1 MTNNHSSRHRLD
13 TRITP
18 SEAATLPWWLLYICF
33 VVYGSL
39 VPLDFH
45 PHPWD
50 QAWEMF
56 QHISLL
62 NVGTQGRADWVA
74 NGVLYIPV
82 GFLTATLFTRFRT
95 HRTLALALIGSLLFS
110 FTLAVTVEFAQLF
123 FPPRTVS
130 INDVI
135 AEFLGSTL
143 GAVFAARWSAR
154 FRSFLSTLTGNPDRL
169 LAHLLKAYAI
179 GYIAFSLFPYDF
191 LVSVSELEWKL
202 HSNGW
207 GWLVATE
214 SMRGGIALSLAK
226 LFVEALA
233 VVPLGLMLCQQR
245 IGRRLCSPTRA
256 FLSGAI
262 LGLIIEIAQF
272 FIVSGISQGLSVL
285 TRATG
290 TYLGALFW
298 RHRTRLHPLRLA
310 SGLSR
315 FGLPVGILYL
325 IALAAVNGWFEH
337 RWIGIGSAMNAFN
350 DIHFLPFY
358 YHYYTTEQ
366 AALLSL
372 VSVCLM
378 YAPIGILTWAT
389 WNPSGLAV
397 LMAMLIAGSMETS
410 KLFLESLH
418 PDPTNLLIAG
428 FAAWATAKLAKRLAS
443 APATNPSYPLA
454 EISPPPWRGRAREGV
469 ETLPP
474 HSSTPILTFPL
485 QGESNESDSNGQ
497 SAVND
502 QTLGAT
508 ASAVPPAMLK
518 RTSWT
523 GYAVLIATLAGVG
536 WGVATFP
543 TQPALLGLLFAGYA
557 TLIWYRPQ
565 FLLIVVP
572 AALAL
577 FDLAPWSGRFYF
589 DEFDLLLL
597 TGVAVAYVRLPPAPR
612 HSKHDLLFL
621 SLAVL
626 LGLSYAIGTVR
637 GLLPWQMPEA
647 NAFTNYYSP
656 YNALRIAKGVLWAFL
671 LYGLLV
677 RLASTGQNVRRHF
690 AWGMVVGLAG
700 TIAMLIWERF
710 AFPGLFNFTDVYRV
724 TGPFS
729 QMHTGGA
736 DIESYLT
743 LSTPF
748 LVVLLFER
756 RSWVTRLTGTALLVG
771 ATYGVMVTF
780 SRIGYIAYGVALAL
794 ALLAATAKSGN
805 RVRTRP
811 FKRGMAAFALAAL
824 ALAVAVPILKGA
836 FTQERMSRTGADLG
850 IRLAHWSDALQM
862 RDPGWGTAL
871 FGMGLGRYPET
882 HYWRSEENRAATYR
896 LGSETGN
903 AFLRLGSGSPLYMEQ
918 FVTIKPQHDY
928 ALSLNAR
935 SDQPDTQVTVSIC
948 EKWLLTSAR
957 CAFKSIDVT
966 GNGRW
971 QSVQTHLQSGD
982 VRSGPWYAARP
993 VKLSIYNANAHA
1005 VVDVDNVRLKATDGG
1020 DLLVNGDFSRGLDRW
1035 FFTVDND
1042 KPWHIWSLPIQV
1054 LFDQGWL
1061 GGVALSLFVAIGLW
1075 RAGRDAWRGDAM
1087 AGAMLASSVGFLV
1100 TGTLDSLVDSPRLIL
1115 VFLLLT
1121 WFCSRAGNSMRPI

>member
-1 MTNNHSSRHRLD
+1 MTVVPEIHI
-13 TRITP
+13 TRIAP

-45 PHPWD
+45 PLSWD

-56 QHISLL
+56 QHIRLL
-62 NVGTQGRADWVA
+62 NVGAQGRADWVA
-74 NGVLYIPV
+74 NGVLYVPV
-82 GFLTATLFTRFRT
+82 GFLSVTLFTRFKT
-95 HRTLALALIGSLLFS
+95 HRTLALAFIGSLLFS

-130 INDVI
+130 VNDVI
-135 AEFLGSTL
+135 AEFLGSIL
-143 GAVFAARWSAR
+143 GALFAARWSDR
-154 FRSFLSTLTGNPDRL
+154 FRSFLSTLMGNPDRL
-169 LAHLLKAYAI
+169 VAHLLKAYAI
-179 GYIAFSLFPYDF
+179 GYVAFSLFPYDF
-191 LVSVSELEWKL
+191 LVSGSELELKL
-202 HSNGW
+202 HSDGW
-207 GWLVATE
+207 GWLAATG
-214 SMRGGIALSLAK
+214 SMHGGIALTLAK
-226 LFVEALA
+226 LFAEALA
-233 VVPLGLMLCQQR
+233 VVPLGLLLCQLTT
-245 IGRRLCSPTRA
+245 GRRLCSPTRA
-256 FLSGAI
+256 LLSGAV

-290 TYLGALFW
+290 MSLGALLW
-298 RHRTRLHPLRLA
+298 RHRTRLHPPRLA
-310 SGLSR
+310 SGIRR
-315 FGLPVGILYL
+315 FSLPVSILYL

-337 RWIGIGSAMNAFN
+337 RWTGLYSAMNAFN
-350 DIHFLPFY
+350 EIHFLPFY

-372 VSVCLM
+372 TAVCLM
-378 YAPIGILTWAT
+378 YAPIGILTWAS
-389 WNPSGLAV
+389 WNPPGLAM
-397 LMAMLIAGSMETS
+397 LMATLIAGSMETS

-443 APATNPSYPLA
+443 APAMSA
-454 EISPPPWRGRAREGV
+454 EALKRNDTPMAATSSRHLRYGS
-469 ETLPP
+469 ETEVFMAKAPA
-474 HSSTPILTFPL
+474 T
-485 QGESNESDSNGQ
+485 
-497 SAVND
+497 ND
-502 QTLGAT
+502 QALDAP
-508 ASAVPPAMLK
+508 ASAVPLAMLK
-518 RTSWT
+518 KPSWT
-523 GYAVLIATLAGVG
+523 GYAVLIAGLVGVG

-543 TQPALLGLLFAGYA
+543 VQPAFLGLLLAGYA
-557 TLIWYRPQ
+557 ALIWYRPQ

-589 DEFDLLLL
+589 DEFDFLLL
-597 TGVAVAYVRLPPAPR
+597 TSVAVGYVRLPPAPR
-612 HSKHDLLFL
+612 YSKRDLLFL
-621 SLAVL
+621 FLAAL
-626 LGLSYAIGTVR
+626 LGLSYAIGTIR

-656 YNALRIAKGVLWAFL
+656 NNALRIAKGALWAFL
-671 LYGLLV
+671 FYGLLG
-677 RLASTGQNVRRHF
+677 RLASAGQDVRRLF
-690 AWGMVVGLAG
+690 AQGMIAGLAG
-700 TIAMLIWERF
+700 TIAMLAWERF

-756 RSWVTRLTGTALLVG
+756 RNWVTRLAGTALLVG

-780 SRIGYIAYGVALAL
+780 SRVGYAAYGVALAL

-805 RVRTRP
+805 RALTLP
-811 FKRGMAAFALAAL
+811 FKRGMLAFALAAL
-824 ALAVAVPILKGA
+824 ALAVAVPILKGP
-836 FTQERMSRTGADLG
+836 FTQARMSRAGTDLG

-862 RDPGWGTAL
+862 RDPGWPTTL

-882 HYWRSEENRAATYR
+882 HYWRSQESRAATYR

-903 AFLRLGSGSPLYMEQ
+903 TFLRLGTGSPLYLEQ
-918 FVTIKPQHDY
+918 FVAIKPQHDY
-928 ALSLNAR
+928 TLSLNAR
-935 SDQPDTQVTVSIC
+935 SDQPHTQVTVSIC

-957 CAFKSIDVT
+957 CIFKSIDVT

-971 QSVQTHLQSGD
+971 QPVQAHMQSGE
-982 VRSGPWYAARP
+982 VGSGPWYAGRP
-993 VKLSIYNANAHA
+993 VKLSIYNSHAHA
-1005 VVDVDNVRLKATDGG
+1005 VVDVDNVRLQAKDGG

-1042 KPWHIWSLPIQV
+1042 RPWHIWSLPIQV
-1054 LFDQGWL
+1054 QFDQGWL
-1061 GGVALSLFVAIGLW
+1061 GGAALTLFVAVGLW

-1087 AGAMLASSVGFLV
+1087 AGAMLASSIGFIV
-1100 TGTLDSLVDSPRLIL
+1100 IGTLDSLVDSPRLL
-1115 VFLLLT
+1115 LLFLLLV
-1121 WFCSRAGNSMRPI
+1121 WFCGRAGVRSPAT

>member
-1 MTNNHSSRHRLD
+1 MTYDHSSRRRPD
-13 TRITP
+13 TRIIP
-18 SEAATLPWWLLYICF
+18 SKVAVLPWWLLYVCF

-45 PHPWD
+45 PLPWD

-56 QHISLL
+56 QHIRLL
-62 NVGTQGRADWVA
+62 NVGAQGRADWVA
-74 NGVLYIPV
+74 NGVLYVPV
-82 GFLTATLFTRFRT
+82 GFLTFTLFTHFKT
-95 HRTLALALIGSLLFS
+95 HRALALAFIGSLLFS

-135 AEFLGSTL
+135 AEFLGSIL
-143 GAVFAARWSAR
+143 GAVFASRWSNR
-154 FRSFLSTLTGNPDRL
+154 FRSFLSTLTGNSGRL
-169 LAHLLKAYAI
+169 LAHLLKAYAL
-179 GYIAFSLFPYDF
+179 GYVAFSLFPYDF

-214 SMRGGIALSLAK
+214 SMHGGIALTLAK
-226 LFVEALA
+226 LGAEALA

-245 IGRRLCSPTRA
+245 TGRPLCSPTRA
-256 FLSGAI
+256 FLSGAV

-290 TYLGALFW
+290 MYLGARLW
-298 RHRTRLHPLRLA
+298 RHRTRLQPPQLA
-310 SGLSR
+310 SGFRR

-337 RWIGIGSAMNAFN
+337 RWIGIDSAMSAFN
-350 DIHFLPFY
+350 GIRFLPFY

-372 VSVCLM
+372 ASVCLM
-378 YAPIGILTWAT
+378 YAPIGVLTWAY
-389 WNPSGLAV
+389 WNPPKLAM
-397 LMAMLIAGSMETS
+397 LMATLIAGFMETS

-443 APATNPSYPLA
+443 APAMSA
-454 EISPPPWRGRAREGV
+454 EAPKRNDTPMAATSTSHMHRSLCGS
-469 ETLPP
+469 ETEASGAWAPA
-474 HSSTPILTFPL
+474 I
-485 QGESNESDSNGQ
+485 
-497 SAVND
+497 ND
-502 QTLGAT
+502 QMLDAT
-508 ASAVPPAMLK
+508 ASAMPLAMLK
-518 RTSWT
+518 RPLWI
-523 GYAVLIATLAGVG
+523 GYAVLIVGLVGVG

-543 TQPALLGLLFAGYA
+543 YQPALLGPLFAGYA
-557 TLIWYRPQ
+557 ALIWYRPQ
-565 FLLIVVP
+565 FLLIVIP

-577 FDLAPWSGRFYF
+577 FDLAPWSGCFYF
-589 DEFDLLLL
+589 DEFDFLLL
-597 TGVAVAYVRLPPAPR
+597 TSVAVGYVRLPPAPR
-612 HSKHDLLFL
+612 HSKRDLLLL

-626 LGLSYAIGTVR
+626 LGLSYAIGTIR
-637 GLLPWQMPEA
+637 GLLPWQMPDS

-656 YNALRIAKGVLWAFL
+656 YNALRIAKGALWAFL
-671 LYGLLV
+671 LYGLLG
-677 RLASTGQNVRRHF
+677 RLAFTGQDVRRHF

-700 TIAMLIWERF
+700 TVAVIVWERF
-710 AFPGLFNFTDVYRV
+710 VFPGLFNFTDVYRV

-756 RSWVTRLTGTALLVG
+756 QSWVTRLIGTALLVG

-780 SRIGYIAYGVALAL
+780 SRIGYAAYGVALAL

-805 RVRTRP
+805 RVRTWP
-811 FKRGMAAFALAAL
+811 FKRSMAAFALAAL
-824 ALAVAVPILKGA
+824 TLAVAVPILKGP
-836 FTQERMSRTGADLG
+836 FTQARMSRTGTDLG
-850 IRLAHWSDALQM
+850 IRLAHWSNALQM

-871 FGMGLGRYPET
+871 FGMGVGRYPET
-882 HYWRSEENRAATYR
+882 HYWRSEESRAATYR

-903 AFLRLGSGSPLYMEQ
+903 TFLRLGSGSPLYMEQ
-918 FVTIKPQHDY
+918 FVTIKQQHNY
-928 ALSLNAR
+928 TLSMNAR
-935 SDQPDTQVTVSIC
+935 SDQPNTQVTVSIC

-957 CAFKSIDVT
+957 CAFKTIDVT

-971 QSVQTHLQSGD
+971 QPVQTHMLSGD
-982 VRSGPWYAARP
+982 LGSGPWYAARP
-993 VKLSIYNANAHA
+993 VKLSIYNSNAHA
-1005 VVDVDNVRLKATDGG
+1005 VVDVDKVRLQATDE
-1020 DLLVNGDFSRGLDRW
+1020 DNLLVNGGFSRGLDRW

-1061 GGVALSLFVAIGLW
+1061 GGVALTLFVAVGLW
-1075 RAGRDAWRGDAM
+1075 RAGRDVWRGDVM
-1087 AGAMLASSVGFLV
+1087 AGAMLASSIGFLV
-1100 TGTLDSLVDSPRLIL
+1100 IGTLDSLVDSPRLL
-1115 VFLLLT
+1115 MLFLLLA
-1121 WFCSRAGNSMRPI
+1121 WFCGRAGGGERTALNSP